1 MTAVGT
7 YRHRVTLTNPGSPTP
22 DPDGGWSETPVP
34 LIPPEWDCSIQQA
47 SARTLESIGAGSVLA
62 QATHLVRGRFHP
74 GITTQTRLAV
84 GGGRVFSVLYVAN
97 RDERNI
103 ETDLVCAEVVA

>member
-1 MTAVGT
+1 MPAVGT
-7 YRHRVTLTNPGSPTP
+7 FRHVVTLSNPGSPVP

-34 LIPPEWDCSIQQA
+34 LNPPTWDCSIEQA

-62 QATHLVRGRFHP
+62 QATHLVRGRCHA
-74 GITTQTRLAV
+74 GITTQTRV
-84 GGGRVFSVLYVAN
+84 TFGSRVLSVLFVAN

-103 ETDLVCAEVVA
+103 ETDLVCAEVVT